1 MRYVV
6 KTEKMKSIIEAVKW
20 DGKIE
25 TINDNKWLEDEIKE
39 DRVILAM
46 NDEYDKEPLLLIF
59 DSWTR
64 EYETVEAGDYV
75 IKETHNQKHRIR
87 TMKSDNFEEMFEV
100 VEDKENNCVVVDLEL
115 NTEEFH
121 KKLNEAKEELE
132 KVLNYNIKD
141 KENVLCS
148 INNKDFLS
156 IDKCQ
161 FNLKA
166 GKYTLY
172 LKREDNNITK
182 DFEVKSKYLGTFS
195 SALDKL
201 EMYYLASNGKK
212 KLNFTFD
219 YPEDFDKKIYYKVED
234 ESIVKIEDDTI
245 IPLKEGIT
253 KVNAIL
259 KDGNTKE
266 YNIMVTDLIVSPT
279 MAKKTRLTCDKYTE
293 EESALLDKILESR
306 VIEAGVGSR
315 AGVAAAARFLSLEF
329 PYAIRYFYENGR
341 LEPYG
346 TKDYIDG
353 EGRYYHK
360 GLYLSKS
367 KFKDIKASTKSGPAP
382 WGCPLMEYSED
393 RLGINGLDCSGFVT
407 WAMLNGGF
415 ESGDVG
421 SENEELI
428 KNELYDLGEHHEIT
442 TSYMKD
448 GNYKPGDYIASDGH
462 AALIVGVDEKYVYVA
477 EAYYA
482 DVKVSKFEKYYE
494 LPNLYSLTFII
505 EMDKIYPNGD
515 GLTTMMWD

>member
-1 MRYVV
+1 MKKIKGYLIGFGFIILGVV
-6 KTEKMKSIIEAVKW
+6 II
-20 DGKIE
+20 
-25 TINDNKWLEDEIKE
+25 L
-39 DRVILAM
+39 
-46 NDEYDKEPLLLIF
+46 F
-59 DSWTR
+59 
-64 EYETVEAGDYV
+64 
-75 IKETHNQKHRIR
+75 
-87 TMKSDNFEEMFEV
+87 MFEHINKLYKNRI
-100 VEDKENNCVVVDLEL
+100 EITYTNEINENLEY
-115 NTEEFH
+115 NV
-121 KKLNEAKEELE
+121 KI
-132 KVLNYNIKD
+132 NYNIKD

-161 FNLKA
+161 FNLKV
-166 GKYTLY
+166 GKYKLY

-306 VIEAGVGSR
+306 VIEAGVGTR

-421 SENEELI
+421 SGNEELI